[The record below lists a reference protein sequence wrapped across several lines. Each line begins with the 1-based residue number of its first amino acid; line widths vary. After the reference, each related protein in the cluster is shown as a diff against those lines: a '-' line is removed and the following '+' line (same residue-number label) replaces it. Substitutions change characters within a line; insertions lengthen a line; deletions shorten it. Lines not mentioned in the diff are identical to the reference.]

1 MKSTLSL
8 IESKCHI
15 LHFIHDKVEKSNP
28 RYGKKQMKIKI
39 SLPFEEIDALKRK
52 LKPEKTT
59 SSTMTDLFQ

>member
-1 MKSTLSL
+1 MTRLK
-8 IESKCHI
+8 
-15 LHFIHDKVEKSNP
+15 KSNP